1 MSSVSLGEPVSQEQ
15 SGAVNIEAAR
25 LSDLPSLA
33 RVQKRAFPP
42 RLAYTLPTLL
52 LLRALPWVRIL
63 VARRGGDV
71 VGCIIGDRVIEG
83 GRVINLAVA
92 PDAQRQGV
100 GTSLLHAIEEALPE
114 GDMILMVQSENSAA
128 RALYHR
134 HGYIDDAE
142 IGNYYGVSRPGIRM
156 RKGRGTRV
164 IG

>member
-1 MSSVSLGEPVSQEQ
+1 MSSVPHGEPVSQEQ

-33 RVQKRAFPP
+33 RVQKRAFSP

-63 VARRGGDV
+63 VARRGDEV

-92 PDAQRQGV
+92 PAARRLGI
-100 GTSLLHAIEEALPE
+100 GTALLRAIEEALPE
-114 GDMILMVQSENSAA
+114 GDMILMVQSENRAA
-128 RALYHR
+128 RALYLGL
-134 HGYIDDAE
+134 GYVDDAE
-142 IGNYYGVSRPGIRM
+142 LGNYYGPGRPGIRM
-156 RKGRGTRV
+156 RKGRG
-164 IG
+164 